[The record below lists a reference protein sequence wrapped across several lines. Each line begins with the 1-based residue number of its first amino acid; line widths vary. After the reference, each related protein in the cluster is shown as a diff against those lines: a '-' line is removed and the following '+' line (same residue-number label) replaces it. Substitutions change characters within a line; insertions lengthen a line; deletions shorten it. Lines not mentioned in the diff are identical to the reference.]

1 MSVTALTIPHTHVE
15 SRDLVPPCR
24 NDFSEPLPVSV
35 LAECTWKALA
45 PLMAA
50 RATMFLWSPHTRFKD
65 SAGLS
70 KKLPDRPAAVPTV
83 RRGRTKLIPLDLDSK
98 KFGTDAVAADLMFIL
113 ALLKSVGIKAVVD
126 LSTSGGAHVLIPLKV
141 AVTIDELRPLL
152 NVLAQ
157 RCRTLDLS
165 PAINDSQRGCI
176 TVPGSRTREGGFR
189 LLQGSLAAAVN
200 TFLQPN
206 EPHTLEALAA
216 DLGVTEFL
224 AATPLPS
231 DSLAC
236 DADGTA
242 DSLHWQLSAQH
253 RTGSDYP
260 APVLHFAAIGAL
272 PADRRWPST
281 SEARQSVLVHA
292 MWRGMSAAEVLHAM
306 TQGQKWFRGLG
317 RAYRRYGRAL
327 KTAFLRDWNKAYRWH
342 QARISAFHAVAHR
355 TEHTG
360 GQHNPACTRWLH
372 HALRW
377 CDTTLRSSALR
388 WSVAAV
394 LQSMAV
400 QAARKGQL
408 TKGVPV
414 VAVGGRSLSLGAGLL
429 SKETVWAVLRFLR
442 ETAGSPVL
450 LTAETSGLLP
460 DVYALV
466 TPDIQGPEPVDSTQ
480 GDVVLAEVHMAWWV
494 IGLAHRRVYETVT
507 VEGVQSVQDIAAA
520 ARMSLSATYESVA
533 ELCRVGLLVKAGRDF
548 VRGDVALQDVADQ
561 YRLHEERARRI
572 ADYRM
577 DRDLWRSWLAEEP
590 SPGALREAAPVQVR
604 YGWVWLTPA
613 EERDYL
619 DAVMATGPPVGREE
633 VVALP
638 TPESR
643 QWRWAS
649 VPLKPHGAALA
660 LLT

>member
-15 SRDLVPPCR
+15 SRDLVPSCR
-24 NDFSEPLPVSV
+24 NDFSHPLPVSV

-50 RATMFLWSPHTRFKD
+50 RATMFLWSPQTRFKD
-65 SAGLS
+65 SADLS
-70 KKLPDRPAAVPTV
+70 KKLPDRPAAVPTT

-98 KFGTDAVAADLMFIL
+98 KFGAEAVVADLAFIL
-113 ALLKSVGIKAVVD
+113 ALLKSVGIRAVVD

-141 AVTIDELRPLL
+141 TVTLDELRPLL
-152 NVLAQ
+152 NALAQ

-165 PAINDSQRGCI
+165 PAINDSHRGCI

-189 LLQGSLAAAVN
+189 VLQGSLAGAVN
-200 TFLQPN
+200 VFLDPN

-224 AATPLPS
+224 AAAYLP
-231 DSLAC
+231 
-236 DADGTA
+236 A
-242 DSLHWQLSAQH
+242 DSLIFDDAVGAEGFQAQLNVEH
-253 RTGSDYP
+253 RTDRDYP
-260 APVLHFAAIGAL
+260 DPVLQFATTGAL

-292 MWRGMSAAEVLHAM
+292 MWRGMSAAEVLQTMA
-306 TQGQKWFRGLG
+306 QGQPWFRGLG
-317 RAYRRYGRAL
+317 RAYRRYGRGL
-327 KTAFLRDWNKAYRWH
+327 KTAFLRDWAKAHRWH
-342 QARISAFHAVAHR
+342 QVRVSAFHSVAHR

-372 HALRW
+372 HALWW

-394 LQSMAV
+394 LQAMAV
-400 QAARKGQL
+400 QAARKGEL
-408 TKGVPV
+408 AKGVPV
-414 VAVGGRSLSLGAGLL
+414 VSVGGRSLSLGAGLL
-429 SKETVWAVLRFLR
+429 SKETVWGVLRFLR
-442 ETAGSPVL
+442 ETVGSPVL
-450 LTAETSGLLP
+450 LTQEASGLLP

-466 TPDIQGPEPVDSTQ
+466 TPDVQAPEPTDTPPA
-480 GDVVLAEVHMAWWV
+480 GAAAPAEVHMAWWI

-507 VEGVQSVQDIAAA
+507 VDGVHSVRDIAAA

-533 ELCRVGLLVKAGRDF
+533 ELCRVGLLVKEARNLVQGK
-548 VRGDVALQDVADQ
+548 VTLQDVADQ

-577 DRDLWRSWLAEEP
+577 DRDLWRSWLADEP
-590 SPGALREAAPVQVR
+590 TSAAPHEVRPVQVR
-604 YGWVWLTPA
+604 YGWVWLPPA
-613 EERDYL
+613 EEQDYL
-619 DAVMATGPPVGREE
+619 EAVMATGPPVHPEDK
-633 VVALP
+633 VVLP
-638 TPESR
+638 IPTSR
-643 QWRWAS
+643 QWCRARVQHPPRG
-649 VPLKPHGAALA
+649 VPR
-660 LLT
+660 